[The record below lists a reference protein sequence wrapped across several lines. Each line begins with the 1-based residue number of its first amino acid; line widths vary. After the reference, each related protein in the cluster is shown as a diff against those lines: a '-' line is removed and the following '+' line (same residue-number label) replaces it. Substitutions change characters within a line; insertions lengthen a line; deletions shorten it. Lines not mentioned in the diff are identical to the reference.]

1 MKVIKLYTMKSV
13 KAEPPWDQLVCAVGK
28 LVAIYVDESRR
39 HKFLNI
45 LVSPTI
51 VKI

>member
-13 KAEPPWDQLVCAVGK
+13 KAEPPRDQLVCAVVI

-39 HKFLNI
+39 HQFLKI
-45 LVSPTI
+45 LASPII